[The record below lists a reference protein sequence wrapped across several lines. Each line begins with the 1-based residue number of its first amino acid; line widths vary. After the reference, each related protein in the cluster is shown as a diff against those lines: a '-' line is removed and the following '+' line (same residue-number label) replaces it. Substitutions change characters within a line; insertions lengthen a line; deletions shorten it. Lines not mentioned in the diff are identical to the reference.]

1 MIQWGNLIDNKTEG
15 WADCTINFTL
25 DYKTTKYSILLTPF
39 AVSGDTYLEFHVI
52 TNSVSYNSFKLRRYV
67 YANARGVNWF
77 TIGY

>member
-15 WADCTINFTL
+15 WADCTIKFAL
-25 DYKTTKYSILLTPF
+25 DYTTTKYSILLTPF
-39 AVSGDTYLEFHVI
+39 AVSGDTYAEFHVI

-67 YANARGVNWF
+67 YVNARGVNWF